1 MKYQEFYK
9 KSIESPELFWEEQS
23 QNLGWYK
30 QPTNILSKDENDY
43 PMWFADG
50 KLNLSYLYIDKHIKD
65 GFERQNTV
73 IYD

>member
-1 MKYQEFYK
+1 MKYQEFYN

-30 QPTNILSKDENDY
+30 QPTNILFKDKNDFQL
-43 PMWFADG
+43 WFADG
-50 KLNLSYLYIDKHIKD
+50 KLNLGYLYIVRHIKG
-65 GFERQNTV
+65 GFGRQITV

>member
-23 QNLGWYK
+23 QNLDWYK

-50 KLNLSYLYIDKHIKD
+50 KSNLSYLYIDKHIKD
-65 GFERQNTV
+65 GFGRQNTV

>member
-65 GFERQNTV
+65 GFGRQNTV